1 MKPLEDQQKQ
11 EKQEVVF
18 ECEFNKEDPQVV
30 WAKDNIDV
38 KYALGQDRFSKK
50 VIGNRY
56 MLTIYETKLEDA
68 GSYSCTVKQ
77 TKNSCNLIVTGMLRG
92 VFFLQKLVIIFFFF

>member
-1 MKPLEDQQKQ
+1 MMKPLEDQQKQ

-38 KYALGQDRFSKK
+38 KYALEQDRFSKK
-50 VIGNRY
+50 VIGLQSMRQNWK
-56 MLTIYETKLEDA
+56 MLVLIAALLSKL
-68 GSYSCTVKQ
+68 K
-77 TKNSCNLIVTGMLRG
+77 IV
-92 VFFLQKLVIIFFFF
+92 VI